1 MFGGDKMKTFLND
14 AFLLTNSTAEKLYH
28 NVMKDSPIFDYHCH
42 LSPKEIYENQSFE
55 NITQLWLVGDHYKWR
70 AMRIHGVKEAF
81 ITGDASDWE
90 KFEAWAETVPH
101 LFGNPLYHWTH
112 MELRTYFGITK
123 LLSPDTAREIWEI
136 CNEKLH
142 TEDFK
147 PRRFIERSNVQF
159 VGTTDDPADTLE
171 FHKLLQKDQSFNV
184 EVAPTFRPDQALY
197 IERVSFPDWL
207 KKLENAS
214 DTKIFSLDGLIEA
227 LKQRVN
233 HFTEQG
239 CYASDHDIPL
249 MVYKQLPKNQVEK
262 IFTKRLNNEELSIEE
277 LIGYRSYLLVE
288 LGKMYAEKEWV
299 MQLHIGALRNNNTFM
314 KELIGADGGFD
325 SIGDNLLAEGLS
337 RFLDTLD
344 QARSLPRTVLY
355 NLNPRD
361 NYVIGTMIGNFFEE
375 GVPGKVQFGSGWW
388 FNDQYDGMVKQMTD
402 LANLGILSHFI
413 GMTTDSRSLLSYVR
427 HEYFRRIVCNI
438 IGEWVEEGKVP
449 NDEVILN
456 QMVKNIGYNNAQK
469 YFSER

>member
-1 MFGGDKMKTFLND
+1 MKTFLSD

-28 NVMKDSPIFDYHCH
+28 NVMKELPIFDYHCH
-42 LSPKEIYENQSFE
+42 LSPKEIFENKSFE
-55 NITQLWLVGDHYKWR
+55 NITQLWLAGDHYKWR

-112 MELRTYFGITK
+112 MELRTFFGITK
-123 LLSPDTAREIWEI
+123 LLSPDTAREIWEE
-136 CNEKLH
+136 CNEKLQ
-142 TEDFK
+142 TEDFT
-147 PRRFIERSNVQF
+147 PRRFIERSNVKL
-159 VGTTDDPADTLE
+159 VGTTDDPTDTLE
-171 FHKLLQKDQSFNV
+171 FHKLLKEDSAFEV

-197 IERVSFPDWL
+197 LERDSFSDWL
-207 KKLENAS
+207 KKLENVS
-214 DTKIFSLDGLIEA
+214 GVTIQSLDGLLEA
-227 LKQRVN
+227 LQQRVDYFVE
-233 HFTEQG
+233 HG
-239 CYASDHDIPL
+239 CYASDHDIQL
-249 MVYKQLPKNQVEK
+249 MAYKQLSKNEADH
-262 IFTKRLNNEELSIEE
+262 IFTKRMNNGELTSEE
-277 LIGYRSYLLVE
+277 LIGYRSYVLVE
-288 LGKMYAEKEWV
+288 LGKMYANKQWV
-299 MQLHIGALRNNNTFM
+299 MQLHIGALRNNNTYM
-314 KELIGADGGFD
+314 KEKIGADGGFD

-361 NYVIGTMIGNFFEE
+361 NYVLGTMIGNFFEE

-388 FNDQYDGMVKQMTD
+388 FNDQYDGMVNQMKD

-449 NDEVILN
+449 NDEKILK
-456 QMVKNIGYNNAQK
+456 QMVENIGFNNAKK

>member
-1 MFGGDKMKTFLND
+1 MKPFLNEN
-14 AFLLTNSTAEKLYH
+14 FLLTNATAEKLYH
-28 NVMKDSPIFDYHCH
+28 NVMKEQPIFDYHCH
-42 LSPKEIYENQSFE
+42 LSPKEMYENQSFE
-55 NITQLWLVGDHYKWR
+55 NITQLWLAGDHYKWR
-70 AMRIHGVKEAF
+70 AMRLHGVKETL

-112 MELRTYFGITK
+112 MELRVYFGITK
-123 LLSPDTAREIWEI
+123 LLSPDTAQEIWEE

-147 PRRFIERSNVQF
+147 PRRYIERSNVQF
-159 VGTTDDPADTLE
+159 VGTTDDPTDNLK
-171 FHKLLQKDQSFNV
+171 FHKLLKEDQSFHV

-197 IERVSFPDWL
+197 LERPTFLDWL
-207 KKLENAS
+207 KKLES
-214 DTKIFSLDGLIEA
+214 SSEIKINSLDGLVEA

-233 HFTEQG
+233 YFTEHG
-239 CYASDHDIPL
+239 CCASDHDIQL
-249 MVYKQLPKNQVEK
+249 MAYKELPKHDVEK
-262 IFTKRLNNEELSIEE
+262 IFNKRLNNEELSNEE

-288 LGKMYAEKEWV
+288 LGKMYAVKEWV
-299 MQLHIGALRNNNTFM
+299 MQLHMGAIRNNNTFM

-325 SIGDNLLAEGLS
+325 SIGDNQLAEGLS
-337 RFLDTLD
+337 GFLDTLD

-361 NYVIGTMIGNFFEE
+361 NYVIGTMCGNFFEE
-375 GVPGKVQFGSGWW
+375 GIPGKVQFGSGWW
-388 FNDQYDGMVKQMTD
+388 FNDQYHGMVRQMTD
-402 LANLGILSHFI
+402 LANLGVFSHFI

-449 NDEVILN
+449 NDEVILH
-456 QMVKNIGYNNAQK
+456 QMVKNIGFNNAQK
-469 YFSER
+469 YFTKR

>member
-1 MFGGDKMKTFLND
+1 MKTFLSED
-14 AFLLTNSTAEKLYH
+14 FLLTNTTAENLYH
-28 NVMKDSPIFDYHCH
+28 NVMKDLPIFDYHCH

-55 NITQLWLVGDHYKWR
+55 NITKLWLAGDHYKWR
-70 AMRIHGVKEAF
+70 AMRIHGVKEAL

-123 LLSPDTAREIWEI
+123 LLSPDTAKEIWEE
-136 CNEKLH
+136 CNEKLQ
-142 TEDFK
+142 TDDFK

-171 FHKLLQKDQSFNV
+171 YHKLIKEDSSFQV
-184 EVAPTFRPDQALY
+184 VVAPTFRPDQAIY
-197 IERVSFPDWL
+197 IERTSFEEYL
-207 KKLENAS
+207 TKLEDAS
-214 DTKIFSLDGLIEA
+214 GVKIEGLGGLVEA
-227 LKQRVN
+227 LKQRVD
-233 HFTEQG
+233 HFADHG

-249 MVYKQLPKNQVEK
+249 MAFQQLPKNEVEE
-262 IFTKRLNNEELSIEE
+262 IFSKRLRHEELTSDE

-299 MQLHIGALRNNNTFM
+299 MQLHMGGLRNNNTYM

-375 GVPGKVQFGSGWW
+375 GIPGKVQFGSGWW
-388 FNDQYDGMVKQMTD
+388 FNDQYNGMLNQMTD

-438 IGEWVEEGKVP
+438 LGEWVEEGKVP
-449 NDEVILN
+449 NDEVILQ
-456 QMVKNIGYNNAQK
+456 QMITNIGFKNAQN
-469 YFSER
+469 YFSKR